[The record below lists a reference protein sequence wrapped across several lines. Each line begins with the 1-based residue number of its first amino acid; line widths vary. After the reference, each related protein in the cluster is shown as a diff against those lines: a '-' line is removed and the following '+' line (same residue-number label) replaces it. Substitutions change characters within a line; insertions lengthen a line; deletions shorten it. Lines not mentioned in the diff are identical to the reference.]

1 MNVALDRVL
10 ARTDVWRGRQ
20 AATQAPSVLPSGCA
34 VLDRALPGGGWPLG
48 AVTELC
54 LAQDGLGELS
64 LLMPALARVTH
75 GTPIDPRAAPHAS
88 ADRHA
93 PRFVVF
99 VASPYPLYAPALAN
113 AGLDLARVLCV
124 DAKSVEHAAWAAEQS
139 LRSGACGAVV
149 YWAPRSDD
157 RVLRRLQLAAESGTA
172 WCAVLR
178 PLAAASSPSPAALRV
193 RIEAGPRAQVFKCR
207 GVTSSAFLPEIPLT
221 AHVVACAPVPPAA
234 AGRAW

>member
-20 AATQAPSVLPSGCA
+20 AAVQAPAVLPSGCD

-54 LAQDGLGELS
+54 YAQDGLGELG
-64 LLMPALARVTH
+64 LLMPGLAR
-75 GTPIDPRAAPHAS
+75 AA
-88 ADRHA
+88 RWI
-93 PRFVVF
+93 VF
-99 VASPYPLYAPALAN
+99 VASPHPLYAPALAN

-124 DAKSVEHAAWAAEQS
+124 DATSPGHAAWAAEQS

-149 YWAPRSDD
+149 LWAPRTDD

-178 PLAAASSPSPAALRV
+178 PLAAANAPSPAAVRV
-193 RIEAGPRAQVFKCR
+193 RIEAGPRANVFKCR
-207 GVTSSAFLPEIPLT
+207 GVTSPADLPEFGIERSD
-221 AHVVACAPVPPAA
+221 AVARAAIPPAA
-234 AGRAW
+234 AGRAG